1 MSTTTN
7 GLTNRL
13 HKEGKLLP
21 AEWVMDGH
29 GVPGRNPSV
38 LFQEPKGTI
47 LPLGG
52 LDVGHKGYGLTLM
65 VEALTGGLAGFGRA
79 DPRQGWGA
87 TVFLQIIDPR
97 AFAGLDAFTRQTGAV
112 ADACHASRPRIPGEA
127 VRTPGE
133 RGLLLAEQ
141 QRAQGVT
148 LYASI
153 LPALAD
159 WAEKLGVQPPA
170 PLTQDT

>member
-1 MSTTTN
+1 
-7 GLTNRL
+7 
-13 HKEGKLLP
+13 
-21 AEWVMDGH
+21 
-29 GVPGRNPSV
+29 VPGRDPAV

-52 LDVGHKGYGLTLM
+52 MDSGHKGYGLTLM

-87 TVFLQIIDPR
+87 TVFLQILDPR
-97 AFAGLDAFTRQTGAV
+97 AFAGLDAFNRQTGAV
-112 ADACHASRPRIPGEA
+112 ADACHASRARVAGEP

-141 QRAQGVT
+141 QKAEGVT
-148 LYASI
+148 LYESI
-153 LPALAD
+153 LPALTP
-159 WAEKLGVQPPA
+159 WAQKLGVTPPA
-170 PLTQDT
+170 ALA